1 MTILS
6 DFIFFLYP
14 LQKNE
19 QNKMK
24 NTITDPLKLEEVK
37 AAEEH
42 ELQKTKHFSRL
53 GSIFVNRGT
62 IGKGS
67 PAGRGFNRF

>member
-1 MTILS
+1 
-6 DFIFFLYP
+6 
-14 LQKNE
+14 
-19 QNKMK
+19 MK